1 MAGTCGEDMAKWERE
16 KDERDWNDRVN
27 RAIDRMDYNYLIEL
41 IYEGKDDGYSMP
53 DVSDPIAESII
64 RKIMNE

>member
-1 MAGTCGEDMAKWERE
+1 MAGTCGEYMAKWERE

-27 RAIDRMDYNYLIEL
+27 RAIDRMDYDYLIEL